1 MRIQNINNRIKV
13 WGLSIKKWH
22 LYLILSLSV
31 LVLVGCAAGL
41 LMLGGSALSGASGG
55 GSSSSSGSSGVKSIS
70 GLVFSQ
76 GSANSIAPLGGAT
89 VTAQWGGTRS
99 VNKSPAK
106 QKQTTTNSDGSYEL
120 GDIDSNVNVEVTI
133 EKDGHTVQTQTV
145 NTGNANPQAK
155 GILNRKNPNRK
166 TAFKDRDN
174 DINTRQDINDNDEA
188 LPRCHIII
196 PADALTGDTDVELTP
211 YFSMNNLPSPIP
223 AGFIGLAGADFSA
236 SAATTFV
243 SGKEAKPYVV
253 LPDDVR
259 AEDLSTGD
267 IKLMEFINDNW
278 VIAKDMANQDKKCK
292 YYSSGPYQ
300 GLVGPDDSETEET
313 QAKITAVH
321 SFCFVHR
328 VSQQATINGT
338 VTSITGTPIRGA
350 MVFGGGSSTTTDSL
364 GNYTLSRII
373 VLSNTLDTL
382 IIVNAVAPNYQL
394 SSAVAAVNK
403 TTFVAH
409 NIDIA
414 LETLLDDVAMIGGQ
428 VKDTV
433 AGTPIPG
440 AKVTCSSNP
449 ETAAFVYD
457 TKNSLD
463 LSDDVLSVTAHTGA
477 SYQWWI
483 TSPFNSEFR
492 SSQSNNA
499 VVLNDLFMESRF
511 NSLGA
516 YRVDL
521 DIVLS
526 DRTIPVMAGFL
537 LQLVGLNVRLTDIR
551 LPITSDSSVELESY
565 SNNNGIYR
573 LIGMPCG
580 VSLQLQASKSGYQP
594 SDIRTVAEL
603 YAGQTK
609 EENFFIAQGVSTI
622 ASISINP
629 SPSVSLISTQQVQF
643 SAIAYDNAG
652 NIITPTPTFTWTSS
666 NNAVAS
672 INSSGSL
679 TALASG
685 TTIIQASSSSISSNQ
700 VTAYVSSGVP
710 TAPSSLITTTVTAS
724 SIAIS
729 WTDNSNDETSFNIER
744 STDGSNFQILTSV
757 GVGTTVYTN
766 TGLTAN
772 TRYYYRVYASNA
784 SGNSGT
790 SNVIS
795 ATTLPPLAPTAATNF
810 ATNITMN
817 SATLQGTVNPNGITT
832 TAYFNYGLTTSYTV
846 TTTSQSVGSGIVN
859 VFVTENISS
868 LTQNNTYNFRV
879 VAVNASGTTYGT
891 NQTFFTS
898 SGSAP
903 AVTTNSATSI
913 TANSA
918 VLNGTVN
925 PNGASTNACFQW
937 GLTTSYTISTTPQSI
952 GSGTSGVS
960 VYYNPTALSS
970 STQYNFRVVGS
981 STYGT
986 SYGTN
991 QTFTTGSTGIAPTC
1005 TTNTADNITSNSA
1018 RLNGTVN
1025 PNGLDVTSCYFDYGT
1040 STSYGSTANVS
1051 SLPGSGTSNVSVSAN
1066 IGGSPVTFNPTS
1078 TGQNG
1083 TIQTWTVPS
1092 NGTYQIEVYGA
1103 QGGDGTTY
1111 TGGLGA
1117 RMRGDFS
1124 LTSGTQLRILVGQQG
1139 GTNASYKAGGGGGGS
1154 FVTYSN
1160 NTPLIVAGGGGGGG
1174 GNSSPS
1180 NGQPGLI
1187 GTSGGNSASSTGG
1200 SGGAGGGGSGGSAGG
1215 AGLTGNG
1222 GASTCSYV

>member
-1 MRIQNINNRIKV
+1 MNHKNTDKLRLL
-13 WGLSIKKWH
+13 GLCLKRWH

-31 LVLVGCAAGL
+31 LVFVGCAAGL
-41 LMLGGSALSGASGG
+41 LMLGGSALSGSSSGG
-55 GSSSSSGSSGVKSIS
+55 SGSSSGSSGVKSIS

-99 VNKSPAK
+99 VPMPSDTGRSASEHRSVTKSSAK

-120 GDIDSNVNVEVTI
+120 GDIDANVNVDVII
-133 EKDGHTVQTQTV
+133 EKDGHTVQTQIV

-155 GILNRKNPNRK
+155 GILNRRNQNTK
-166 TAFKDRDN
+166 TAFKDMDN
-174 DINTRQDINDNDEA
+174 DINTTQDINDNGESI
-188 LPRCHIII
+188 PRCHIII
-196 PADALTGDTDVELTP
+196 PAGALTGDTQVELTP
-211 YFSMNNLPSPIP
+211 YFSMNNLPAPIP
-223 AGFIGLAGADFSA
+223 AGFIGLAGADFST
-236 SAATTFV
+236 SVAAAFV
-243 SGKEAKPYVV
+243 FGKEAKPYII

-259 AEDLSTGD
+259 AEDLSTAD
-267 IKLMEFINDNW
+267 IKLMEFIGGSW
-278 VIAKDMANQDKKCK
+278 VIVKDAANQDKKCK

-300 GLVGPDDSETEET
+300 GLVGPDDSETEEK
-313 QAKITAVH
+313 QAKIIAVH

-338 VTSITGTPIRGA
+338 VTSITGTPIHGA

-394 SSAVAAVNK
+394 SSAAAAVNK
-403 TTFVAH
+403 TTFMAD
-409 NIDIA
+409 NIDI
-414 LETLLDDVAMIGGQ
+414 TLQTLFNDVAIIGGQ

-440 AKVTCSSNP
+440 AKVTCSSNA

-463 LSDDVLSVTAHTGA
+463 LSDDALSVTPHTGA

-483 TSPFNSEFR
+483 TSPSSSKFK

-499 VVLNDLFMESRF
+499 IVLNDLFMESRF

-537 LQLVGLNVRLTDIR
+537 LQIVGLNLRLTDIK
-551 LPITSDSSVELESY
+551 LPITSDSSVKLESY
-565 SNNNGIYR
+565 SNTNGIYR
-573 LIGMPCG
+573 LIGVPCG
-580 VSLQLQASKSGYQP
+580 VDLQLQASKSGYQP
-594 SDIRTVAEL
+594 SDIRTVSAL
-603 YAGQTK
+603 YTGQTK
-609 EENFFIAQGVSTI
+609 EENFFISQGVSTI
-622 ASISINP
+622 ASILINP

-643 SAIAYDNAG
+643 TAIAYDNAG
-652 NIITPTPTFTWTSS
+652 NSITPTPTFTWTSS

-685 TTIIQASSSSISSNQ
+685 TTMIRASSSGILSNQ

-710 TAPSSLITTTVTAS
+710 TAPSNLITTTVNAS

-729 WTDNSNDETSFNIER
+729 WTDNSNDETAFNIER
-744 STDGSNFQILTSV
+744 STDGSNFLLLIAV
-757 GVGTTVYTN
+757 GVNTTVYTN

-772 TRYYYRVYASNA
+772 TTYYYRVYASNA

-790 SNVIS
+790 SNVVS
-795 ATTLPPLAPTAATNF
+795 AKTSAPLAPTAATNF

-817 SATLQGTVNPNGITT
+817 SATLQGSVNPNGVATNV
-832 TAYFNYGLTTSYTV
+832 YFNYGLTTSYTV
-846 TTTSQSVGSGIVN
+846 TTTSQSVGSGTVN

-879 VAVNASGTTYGT
+879 VATNASGTTYGT
-891 NQTFFTS
+891 NQTFYTS

-903 AVTTNSATSI
+903 TVTTDAATSI

-918 VLNGTVN
+918 TLNGMVN
-925 PNGASTNACFQW
+925 PNGSDAKAYFQW
-937 GLTTSYTISTTPQSI
+937 GMTTSYTITTTYQSI
-952 GSGTSGVS
+952 GSGATGVS
-960 VYYNPTALSS
+960 VYYNLSALSS
-970 STQYNFRVVGS
+970 NMSYNFRVVGD

-991 QTFTTGSTGIAPTC
+991 MSFT
-1005 TTNTADNITSNSA
+1005 
-1018 RLNGTVN
+1018 
-1025 PNGLDVTSCYFDYGT
+1025 
-1040 STSYGSTANVS
+1040 
-1051 SLPGSGTSNVSVSAN
+1051 
-1066 IGGSPVTFNPTS
+1066 
-1078 TGQNG
+1078 
-1083 TIQTWTVPS
+1083 
-1092 NGTYQIEVYGA
+1092 
-1103 QGGDGTTY
+1103 
-1111 TGGLGA
+1111 
-1117 RMRGDFS
+1117 
-1124 LTSGTQLRILVGQQG
+1124 
-1139 GTNASYKAGGGGGGS
+1139 
-1154 FVTYSN
+1154 
-1160 NTPLIVAGGGGGGG
+1160 
-1174 GNSSPS
+1174 
-1180 NGQPGLI
+1180 
-1187 GTSGGNSASSTGG
+1187 
-1200 SGGAGGGGSGGSAGG
+1200 
-1215 AGLTGNG
+1215 
-1222 GASTCSYV
+1222 